1 LREKKYLRK
10 KKYFLR
16 EKKCFLRK
24 KKYFPYMTGIPE
36 MLLYYNFEVQN
47 KLQS

>member
-16 EKKCFLRK
+16 EKKYLRK
-24 KKYFPYMTGIPE
+24 KKYFLREIKSFFAQKKIPTFNH
-36 MLLYYNFEVQN
+36 Y
-47 KLQS
+47 